1 MDRILAIRNQLIG
14 QKGEC
19 FTRLIAQESGNRDI
33 LFMEGKQVNGITIIF
48 FDLRVTVFL
57 PADNAFLPDVI
68 LEVDVRKFIFVFT
81 DVREC
86 VIELVLDI
94 SCPDW
99 KLGRILLA

>member
-1 MDRILAIRNQLIG
+1 MIG

-48 FDLRVTVFL
+48 FNLRVTVFL
-57 PADNAFLPDVI
+57 PADNTFLPDVI
-68 LEVDVRKFIFVFT
+68 LKVDVRKFSFVFT
-81 DVREC
+81 NVREC

-94 SCPDW
+94 SYPVW
-99 KLGRILLA
+99 KLGRILLP